1 MDATVRHPQAE
12 GRECGKCSMCCKV
25 LRIDEIA
32 KPAGK
37 WCDHCKIG
45 QGCTIYE
52 SRPHVCRTFACAWLM
67 SEKVPDEWYPLKSH
81 MVLSYVANGNITTI
95 TCTVDENHPDAWR
108 SEPFYS
114 HLKNM
119 AHHGLRPE
127 TEKDIKLV
135 QVRCKDRVWLL
146 IDECDIDVSRLWYV
160 TKLIAH
166 GQYGIELYN
175 TQQGAQDR
183 VTELTNS

>member
-1 MDATVRHPQAE
+1 MTHPIAN

-25 LRIDEIA
+25 LRIDELQ

-37 WCDHCKIG
+37 WCDHCKVG
-45 QGCTIYE
+45 HGCTIYE
-52 SRPHVCRTFACAWLM
+52 TRPDVCRTFACAWLM
-67 SEKVPDEWYPLKSH
+67 SDRVPEEWYPLRSH
-81 MVLSYVANGNITTI
+81 MVLSYVMNNGITTI
-95 TCTVDENHPDAWR
+95 TCSVDANHPTAWQ

-119 AHHGLRPE
+119 AHAGLRPE
-127 TEKDIKLV
+127 TPQDIRLV

-146 IDECDIDVSRLWYV
+146 TDESDIDVSRLFYV
-160 TKLIAH
+160 AKLISR

-175 TQQGAQDR
+175 TQEAAQAR
-183 VTELTNS
+183 VNELTQAS